1 MVGLMPA
8 TISADDV
15 AARTDLADWR
25 YLLSRLEATFQA
37 ESFAAAAALVGS
49 IAAAADEADHHPDVD
64 LRYPG
69 RLHVALT
76 THAEGGVVTE
86 LDLNLAT
93 VISQLAADAGATAEP
108 QRSQSTEVA
117 IDAVDILAI
126 RPFWKAVLG
135 YVDEPAA
142 AGSDV
147 AAIVDPARI
156 GPAFWFQQMDEPRT
170 ERNRFH
176 IDVTVP
182 HDVAEQRMAAALE
195 AGGHLVT
202 EQYARA
208 FWVLADREGNEACIC
223 TWQDRH

>member
-1 MVGLMPA
+1 MVGSMPA
-8 TISADDV
+8 IVTADAV

-37 ESFAAAAALVGS
+37 GSFAAAAALVGS
-49 IAAAADEADHHPDVD
+49 IAAAADEADHHPDID

-76 THAEGGVVTE
+76 THAAGGVVTE
-86 LDLNLAT
+86 LDLNLAA
-93 VISQLAADAGATAEP
+93 VISQLAVDAGATAEP
-108 QRSQSTEVA
+108 QCSQSTEVA
-117 IDAVDILAI
+117 IDAMDIPAI

-142 AGSDV
+142 EGDE

-182 HDVAEQRMAAALE
+182 HDVAEQRIAAALE
-195 AGGHLVT
+195 AGGHLFT
-202 EQYARA
+202 DQYARA
-208 FWVLADREGNEACIC
+208 FWVLADSEGNEACIC
-223 TWQDRH
+223 TWQDRG